1 MKTNYI
7 IQELATN
14 RDVFRA
20 LLSGLS
26 EAVFFWKPTA
36 DKWCMLEIICHL
48 RDEECEDFRTRT
60 KQVLETPNKSLPPI
74 NPAGWVKERSYV
86 QQDFQLTL
94 TDFLQERDHSVE
106 WLRSLDVPNWDNAYE
121 HPKLGPMSAYLFLS
135 NWLAHDYLHIRQILF
150 LKRGYHEATANEP
163 LDYAGNW

>member
-14 RDVFRA
+14 REVFRS
-20 LLSGLS
+20 LLIGLA
-26 EAVFFWKPTA
+26 EAVYFWKPSP

-48 RDEECEDFRTRT
+48 RDEECEDFRTRI
-60 KQVLETPNKSLPPI
+60 KQVLENPSNTLPPI
-74 NPAGWVKERSYV
+74 DPVGWVQERKYL
-86 QQDFQLTL
+86 QQDFEQVLN
-94 TDFLQERDHSVE
+94 DFLQERDHSVE
-106 WLRSLDVPNWDNAYE
+106 WLKSLVAPKWDNAYK
-121 HPKLGPMSAYLFLS
+121 HPKFGPMSAQLFLS